1 MNNKTSGRIFLNPA
15 IVIAVLFILVA
26 SGYAQTVTKSAKL
39 ETEQRRDE
47 RMKWWRE
54 ARFGMFIHWGI
65 YAVPASTYAL
75 SVRPKTM
82 PHRMVMNLKSVTLV
96 PIKK

>member
-1 MNNKTSGRIFLNPA
+1 MNNKTSGRILLNPA
-15 IVIAVLFILVA
+15 IVIALLFILVTL
-26 SGYAQTVTKSAKL
+26 GYAQSPGPETKQ
-39 ETEQRRDE
+39 QREE

-65 YAVPASTYAL
+65 YAVPAGTYAL

-82 PHRMVMNLKSVTLV
+82 PRGAVMNPKSVTLV